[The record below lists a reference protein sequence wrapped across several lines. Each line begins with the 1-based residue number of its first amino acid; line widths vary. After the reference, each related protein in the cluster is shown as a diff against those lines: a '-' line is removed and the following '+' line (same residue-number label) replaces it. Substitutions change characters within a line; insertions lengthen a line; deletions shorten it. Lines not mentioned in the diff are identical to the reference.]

1 MAAQGEDSAAGPAH
15 VAEQCLQDRRG
26 TDVLHADGVLSPA
39 QTVDERGG
47 AVAAGIGRDQLAH
60 LGEQVAWDA
69 AGLFDHLRGVAGEVP
84 LQHLEHAPRMLQRVV
99 GVRAGVGGG
108 PAGAVG
114 FAAS

>member
-69 AGLFDHLRGVAGEVP
+69 TGLFDPDGT
-84 LQHLEHAPRMLQRVV
+84 RMLQRVV